1 MGAAPQDNHH
11 CFKGMGL
18 PIWRDR
24 ARGLQPLDTVGGPD
38 GHRITYLTDPQD
50 GFALNTGG
58 IAAPRAISL
67 PMRPLIRFLR
77 GGVGAADAYGGNW
90 WLDVDAYQVIS
101 SYALNLRLTLAEAA
115 QRLLVVPQEWSDCA
129 QMVVVRPRVAL
140 RAYTGKGKAVALNN
154 GRNVSPDAAR
164 LPGTRVYDAPQGTNI
179 EQIFI
184 PGERQFLPSWFTF
197 VSAHAADQGGGARPA
212 L

>member
-1 MGAAPQDNHH
+1 
-11 CFKGMGL
+11 MGL

-24 ARGLQPLDTVGGPD
+24 ARGLQPLDTVGGPN
-38 GHRITYLTDPQD
+38 GHQIRYKTDPQD

-58 IAAPRAISL
+58 IATPQMVIL

-77 GGVGAADAYGGNW
+77 KGVKPADAYAANW
-90 WLDVDAYQVIS
+90 WLDFDAYGVLS
-101 SYALNLRLTLAEAA
+101 SYALNQRLTLAQAA

-140 RAYTGKGKAVALNN
+140 KAYVGKGKPVAMNN
-154 GRNVSPDAAR
+154 GRNASPDAAR
-164 LPGTRVYDAPQGTNI
+164 LPGTRIYDAPQGTNI

-184 PGERQFLPSWFTF
+184 PGERQFLPGWFSL
-197 VSAHAADQGGGARPA
+197 VSAHAADQGGGAQPP

>member
-24 ARGLQPLDTVGGPD
+24 ARGLQPLDTVGGPG
-38 GHRITYLTDPQD
+38 GHRITYVTDPQD

-58 IAAPRAISL
+58 IATPRAITL

-90 WLDVDAYQVIS
+90 WLDVDAYPVIS

-115 QRLLVVPQEWSDCA
+115 QRLLVELKDSGGADLA
-129 QMVVVRPRVAL
+129 MLSVAL
-140 RAYTGKGKAVALNN
+140 REQSEAITHVNQAVAHMD
-154 GRNVSPDAAR
+154 GTTQDTAALVQSAVATASSLTAQAR
-164 LPGTRVYDAPQGTNI
+164 DL
-179 EQIFI
+179 EQA
-184 PGERQFLPSWFTF
+184 
-197 VSAHAADQGGGARPA
+197 VGAFK

>member
-18 PIWRDR
+18 AIWRDR
-24 ARGLQPLDTVGGPD
+24 ARGLQPLDTVGGPN
-38 GHRITYLTDPQD
+38 GHRISYQADAQD

-58 IAAPRAISL
+58 IATPCMVIL

-77 GGVGAADAYGGNW
+77 AGVKPADAYGGNW
-90 WLDVDAYQVIS
+90 WLDLDAYPVLS
-101 SYALNLRLTLAEAA
+101 SYALNQGLTLAQAA

-140 RAYTGKGKAVALNN
+140 MAYTGKGKPVALNN
-154 GRNVSPDAAR
+154 GRNVSPDAIR
-164 LPGTRVYDAPQGTNI
+164 LSGTRVYYAPQGTNI
-179 EQIFI
+179 EQIYI
-184 PGERQFLPSWFTF
+184 PGERQFLSAWFTF
-197 VSAHAADQGGGARPA
+197 ISGHSALQGGGARPP